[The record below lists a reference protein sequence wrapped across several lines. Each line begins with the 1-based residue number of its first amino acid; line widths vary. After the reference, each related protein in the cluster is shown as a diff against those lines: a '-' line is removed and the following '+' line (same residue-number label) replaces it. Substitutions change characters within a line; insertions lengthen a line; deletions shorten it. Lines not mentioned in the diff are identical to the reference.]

1 MVPEIDLSNKRI
13 TITGAHGFLGKHLVE
28 EFKKNN
34 LTNLFLPTHV
44 EYNLVE
50 KENCEK
56 IAKESDV
63 IIHLA
68 AKVGGIL
75 ANKENPGSFFYD
87 NLMMGV
93 QLIEQ
98 ARLNNVEKFVC
109 LGTVCAYPKFTPVP
123 FKETD
128 LWNGYPEETNAPYG
142 LAKKMLLVQL
152 QAYKQQYGFNGIYL
166 LPVNLYG
173 PNDSFDLHSSHV
185 IPALIRKF
193 ANAKEQNLPSVT
205 IWGTGKASREF
216 LYVKDAARAI
226 FLATQKYNKTE
237 PVNLGSGNEITIKD
251 LALKIKNLTNY
262 QGQIVFD
269 SSKPDGQPR
278 RCLDTTLAQKEFGF
292 VAKTS
297 FEDGLKETIDWWVG
311 AKFRVLDWYI

>member
-1 MVPEIDLSNKRI
+1 MIEMNEINLSSKRI

-28 EFKKNN
+28 EFKKNDA
-34 LTNLFLPTHV
+34 TNLFLPSQK

-56 IAKESDV
+56 IAKESDI

-75 ANKENPGSFFYD
+75 ANKEKPGEFFYD

-123 FKETD
+123 FKEKD

-142 LAKKMLLVQL
+142 LAKKMLLTQI
-152 QAYKQQYGFNGIYL
+152 QAYKQQYNFNGIYL
-166 LPVNLYG
+166 LPVNLFG
-173 PNDSFDLHSSHV
+173 PQDSFDLTTSHV

-193 ANAKEQNLPSVT
+193 VTAKEQNLSSVE
-205 IWGTGKASREF
+205 IWGTGNASREF
-216 LYVKDAARAI
+216 LYVKDAAHAI
-226 FLATQKYNKTE
+226 FLATQKYNKTD
-237 PVNLGSGNEITIKD
+237 PVNIGSGNEITIKD

-262 QGQIVFD
+262 QGEIVFD

-292 VAKTS
+292 LATTS
-297 FEDGLKETIDWWVG
+297 FEDGLKETIDWWVENKG
-311 AKFRVLDWYI
+311 